1 MEKHFV
7 YILYSTKIDKYYT
20 GYSKTPE
27 KRLEF
32 HNSDLNKIWSKRGQ
46 PWELKTTIPFE
57 TKKEAMAVERKIKSF
72 KNNLLLNIFIRL
84 DLLLKLTQKKTYDR
98 PHP

>member
-1 MEKHFV
+1 MQKHFV
-7 YILYSTKIDKYYT
+7 YILHSAKIDKYYV

-46 PWELKTTIPFE
+46 PWELKTTIPFDSKE
-57 TKKEAMAVERKIKSF
+57 EAMAVERKIKSF
-72 KNNLLLNIFIRL
+72 KNKSAIESIIKNGW
-84 DLLLKLTQKKTYDR
+84 KE
-98 PHP
+98 